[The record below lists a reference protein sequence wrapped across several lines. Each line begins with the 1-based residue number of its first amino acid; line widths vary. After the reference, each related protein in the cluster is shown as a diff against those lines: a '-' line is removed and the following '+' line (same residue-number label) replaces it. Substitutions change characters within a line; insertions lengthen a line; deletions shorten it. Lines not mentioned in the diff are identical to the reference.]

1 MTNFLRKVLLVEDEP
16 MLRGLIS
23 VKLEADGFE
32 VQAAATAAEARKI
45 SDEFDPDIAILDIEL
60 GSGPTGVDLASI
72 LRRTHPEI
80 ALVFLT
86 HVPEP
91 RVVGIDNRAIPK
103 NAAYLVKDRLADPG
117 ILNEAIEA
125 AVRNRVSQ
133 GFRHD
138 KTEHHKLSDASK
150 SQIAVLQMIALGLS
164 NQQIA
169 DERGTSLRAVEALV
183 KRALEVAGI
192 QPDTDGNPR
201 VNAAR
206 EYMKLAG
213 IPFGK

>member
-60 GSGPTGVDLASI
+60 GSGPTGVDLALI

>member
-60 GSGPTGVDLASI
+60 GSGPTGVDLALI

-125 AVRNRVSQ
+125 AVRNRVSH

-138 KTEHHKLSDASK
+138 KTEQHKLSDASK
-150 SQIAVLQMIALGLS
+150 SQIAVLQMIALGMS

-183 KRALEVAGI
+183 KRAFEVAGI

>member
-1 MTNFLRKVLLVEDEP
+1 MTNFLRKVLVVEDEP

-32 VQAAATAAEARKI
+32 VQTAATAAEARKV

-60 GSGPTGVDLASI
+60 GSGPTGVDLALI
-72 LRRTHPEI
+72 LRLTHPEI

-91 RVVGIDNRAIPK
+91 RVVGIDNRSIPK

-133 GFRHD
+133 GLRHD
-138 KTEHHKLSDASK
+138 KTLQHKLSRASK
-150 SQIAVLQMIALGLS
+150 SQIAVLQMIALGMS

-169 DERGTSLRAVEALV
+169 DERETSLRAVEALV
-183 KRALEVAGI
+183 QRAFEVAGI
-192 QPDTDGNPR
+192 QAGTDGNPR
-201 VNAAR
+201 VSAAR